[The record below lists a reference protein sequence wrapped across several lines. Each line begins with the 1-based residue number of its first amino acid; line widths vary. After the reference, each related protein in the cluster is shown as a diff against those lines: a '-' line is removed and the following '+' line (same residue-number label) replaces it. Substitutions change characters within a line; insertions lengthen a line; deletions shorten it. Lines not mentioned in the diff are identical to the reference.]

1 MRFPSILFGLVFLA
15 AGCGNDAGETAP
27 PPAPPAPEESPA
39 RVDTTGETA
48 SVSIEDFEPLLGDGW
63 TGELVYADPNAE
75 SGQGSVEA
83 ELEVSREGR
92 TLTLDFSFP
101 GSPQGD
107 GSAPLEIS
115 EDGDWINDEMV
126 LRREQSGDLLTLLT
140 RQECI
145 EGRYIATC
153 EYLYDISETEF
164 SIAKAYRLAGEEE
177 KRFGHQYS
185 FQRDAAG

>member
-1 MRFPSILFGLVFLA
+1 M
-15 AGCGNDAGETAP
+15 
-27 PPAPPAPEESPA
+27 
-39 RVDTTGETA
+39 
-48 SVSIEDFEPLLGDGW
+48 
-63 TGELVYADPNAE
+63 VYADPNVD
-75 SGQGSVEA
+75 SGQATAEV

-92 TLTLDFSFP
+92 ALILDFSFP

-115 EDGDWINDEMV
+115 EDGDWINDEVV
-126 LRREQSGDLLTLLT
+126 LRREQNGDMLTLLT

-177 KRFGHQYS
+177 QRFGHQYS
-185 FQRDAAG
+185 FQRDVTG

>member
-1 MRFPSILFGLVFLA
+1 MRFPSILFGLAMLV
-15 AGCGNDAGETAP
+15 AGCGNDAGESQP
-27 PPAPPAPEESPA
+27 LPAPEESPA
-39 RVDTTGETA
+39 RVDAPGETV
-48 SVSIEDFEPLLGDGW
+48 SVSIEDFEPILGGGW
-63 TGELVYADPNAE
+63 TGQLIYADANADN
-75 SGQGSVEA
+75 GQGSVEA

-115 EDGDWINDEMV
+115 EDGDWINDEML

-145 EGRYIATC
+145 EGRHIATC

-177 KRFGHQYS
+177 QRFGHQYS
-185 FQRDAAG
+185 FQRDLAG

>member
-15 AGCGNDAGETAP
+15 AGCGDDAGETAP
-27 PPAPPAPEESPA
+27 PPAPPAPEGSPA

-126 LRREQSGDLLTLLT
+126 LRREQSGDLLT